1 MAILSAIV
9 VLPERENTFF
19 SAMASLLPK
28 QIFNVDPEFMIP
40 RLDPVVVKGTVVPF
54 AVVKLFVNGIDVSPV
69 PDIVADAE
77 GNWSTTAKLAPGQ
90 NTVQVQFFPPEITT
104 VIDNDFSP
112 TLLVENALVHPT
124 LFSAFALGAPV
135 SDLVLDGT
143 DLFIGGTAGMGTNLL
158 VKYDITTGIGV
169 FRPYGVASPA
179 SGQAKFMTADSNWL
193 YISQTMSDA
202 SIKLSRYDK
211 ALTARTDLA
220 YGTAPNA
227 LYADGTFLWV
237 VRDTGSDTKLSK
249 VTPASMTISGSE
261 ISIKNGA
268 LSELFIKHNAMAD
281 DGTYLFIPTSRL
293 IAGDSP
299 GNSIT
304 AGSPDLGSNLIFW
317 NLLFHR
323 KIRKSD
329 MADMGNLTT
338 YSTINFPDDA
348 DIIPK
353 NSLVRTGGYF
363 YSLALCNPGKVIKLQ
378 EGVVDGL
385 PALAPI
391 DVIPLPF
398 DTTASIDALVPKMEL
413 GPDSRLYVVGNG
425 AMARFTPGSTSI
437 EWLPRGAIKVDA
449 TLNDV
454 AVVDDM
460 ITTRAVSA
468 PIGIFADRAD
478 TFTVATPAAP
488 PSNVRCHFNNTHTG
502 MGIGWDPMS
511 EATGFIVEQA
521 VNLGSFSEVKREY
534 FGNGCFVQSS
544 LLPTFHSGDDLRY
557 RVKAF
562 NQVGV
567 SAASAEAVFSVPYLT
582 PPLGD
587 CTNLLLTSVV
597 GSSVTVH
604 FDDGEITLGG
614 PINASTNRPHVLF
627 LYRSPDG
634 LTNWTQVAARSMIP
648 DNVQPD
654 GTPVGGAFTYNP
666 STRADQQVT
675 MVDTTATAYPYFY
688 RVRAEQRDGPS
699 LSFPSFVYGPGAYSN
714 VIQVDAPPATP
725 TGVFWE
731 AGWEGAFIGWT
742 PGVGGG
748 IVTGYT
754 VKRSTDNSVS
764 YPVSFTLG
772 NVTSYHDT
780 TAFGNA
786 QVRYDKIFASGPG
799 GNSADSPIQGGAF
812 SLAPVY
818 HEVKVTN
825 IGSSGGPL
833 LIDGSFAYYISNDA
847 PGVNVVMTKIS
858 QADSSVR
865 TQNLS
870 VYVPV
875 GTFTTIGAAIMF
887 GGYIHILIKD
897 QGEANSRIIK
907 IDPSTM
913 TQVATLALT
922 SGNGNHNMV
931 TDGTNCW
938 AINGANGSVKIT
950 HFDPS
955 TMSNVLTGSS
965 LGAGLNVGGATAFG
979 AGLFITTHN
988 FNTAT
993 DQVHRIDQTTLA
1005 INQSAATSAVTF
1017 PDAMVNDGSNVYFHG
1032 TNGAQGRIEK
1042 FSTGPLAF
1050 VASTADLGSNGVTSL
1065 SYDSGSSAIYL
1076 AHRQTA
1082 LVGGTFNSLMKVSSA
1097 PAFVSAIS
1105 QFHFNQGVKDGARTD
1120 GTYAYFANNGGFV
1133 ARELISAF

>member
-1 MAILSAIV
+1 MAILNAIV
-9 VLPERENTFF
+9 ELPERENTFF
-19 SAMASLLPK
+19 NAMAGLLPK

-40 RLDPVVVKGTVVPF
+40 RLEPVVVRGTVVPF
-54 AVVKLFVNGIDVSPV
+54 AVVKIFVNGIDQSPV
-69 PDIVADAE
+69 PDIVADAD
-77 GNWSTTAKLAPGQ
+77 GNWSSTAKLAPGQ

-112 TLLVENALVHPT
+112 TLLVDSELVHPT

-158 VKYDITTGIGV
+158 VKYDITTGIGT
-169 FRPYGVASPA
+169 FRAYGVASPA
-179 SGQAKFMTADSNWL
+179 AGQAKFMAVDTNWL
-193 YISQTMSDA
+193 YISQTMGDS

-211 ALTARTDLA
+211 ALAARTDLA
-220 YGTAPNA
+220 YGTVPNA
-227 LYADGTFLWV
+227 LYADGTDLWV
-237 VRDTGSDTKLSK
+237 VRDTGSDTLLSN
-249 VTPASMTISGSE
+249 VDPSTMTISGVE

-268 LSELFIKHNAMAD
+268 LSEIFVKHNAMAD
-281 DGTYLFIPTSRL
+281 DGTYLYIPTSRL
-293 IAGDSP
+293 LAGDGI

-304 AGSPDLGSNLIFW
+304 AGSPDLGANLIFW
-317 NLLFHR
+317 WLLFHR

-329 MADMGNLTT
+329 MANMGNLTT
-338 YSTINFPDDA
+338 YSTQNFPDDA
-348 DIIPK
+348 NLIPK

-398 DTTASIDALVPKMEL
+398 DTTASENALVPKMEL

-437 EWLPRGAIKVDA
+437 EWIPRGAIKIDA

-454 AVVDDM
+454 AVVDDT
-460 ITTRAVSA
+460 ITTRAVGA

-478 TFTVATPAAP
+478 IFTIVAPASP
-488 PSNVRCHFNNTHTG
+488 PSNVRCHFNNTHTAIG
-502 MGIGWDPMS
+502 VGWDPMS
-511 EATGFIVEQA
+511 DANGFIVEQA

-544 LLPTFHSGDDLRY
+544 LLPTFSSGDAMRY

-562 NQVGV
+562 NQVGE
-567 SAASAEAVFSVPYLT
+567 SAPSAEAVFNVPYLM

-587 CTNLLLTSVV
+587 CTNLLLTTVV
-597 GSSVTVH
+597 GSNVTVH
-604 FDDGEITLGG
+604 FDDGEISLGA
-614 PINASTNRPHVLF
+614 PINSTTNRPHVLF

-675 MVDTTATAYPYFY
+675 MVDTTATAYPYYY

-699 LSFPSFVYGPGAYSN
+699 LSFPSFVHGPGAYSN
-714 VIQVDAPPATP
+714 VLQVDSPPPTP

-731 AGWEGAFIGWT
+731 AGWEGAFVGWT

-748 IVTGYT
+748 VTTGYT

-764 YPVSFTLG
+764 YPVSFPVGL
-772 NVTSYHDT
+772 VTSYHDT

-818 HEVKVTN
+818 HEVKITN
-825 IGSSGGPL
+825 PGNGGPL
-833 LIDGSFAYYISNDA
+833 VLDGSFAYLISNDVS
-847 PGVNVVMTKIS
+847 GVNVTVTKI
-858 QADSSVR
+858 DLTNSSIR
-865 TQNLS
+865 TQNFS
-870 VYVPV
+870 TYVPV
-875 GTFTTIGAAIMF
+875 GTFASIQSSFYF
-887 GGYIHILIKD
+887 GGFIYTLIKD
-897 QGEANSRIIK
+897 QGEANGRILK
-907 IDPSTM
+907 IDPSSMAVTSS
-913 TQVATLALT
+913 LALS
-922 SGNGNHNMV
+922 SGNGIGVLV
-931 TDGTNCW
+931 TDGTDCW
-938 AINGANGSVKIT
+938 AIMGPAGSTKVT
-950 HFDPS
+950 HFDPT
-955 TMSNVLTGSS
+955 TMSDILTGAS
-965 LGAGLNVGGATAFG
+965 LGANLVIRCATAFG
-979 AGLFITTHN
+979 GDIYIGVHN
-988 FNTAT
+988 NNTAADT
-993 DQVHRIDQTTLA
+993 ISRVSTSTLA
-1005 INQSAATSAVTF
+1005 IVETVATSVITF
-1017 PDAMVNDGSNVYFHG
+1017 PGAMTNDGTNVYAHG
-1032 TNGAQGRIEK
+1032 GNGAQGRIEK
-1042 FSTGPLAF
+1042 FTVGPLAF
-1050 VASTADLGSNGVTSL
+1050 SASTADLGSLSQTSL
-1065 SYDSGSSAIYL
+1065 LYDSGSNAIYL
-1076 AHRQTA
+1076 AHRQAA
-1082 LVGGTFNSLMKVSSA
+1082 LVGGTFSSLMKVSTA

-1105 QFHFNQGVKDGARTD
+1105 QVHFSAGSIDGARTD
-1120 GTYAYFANNGGFV
+1120 GTYVYFTNNGGYV
-1133 ARELISAF
+1133 AREAISAF

>member
-1 MAILSAIV
+1 MAIIDLKIN
-9 VLPERENTFF
+9 LPERQNEFF
-19 SAMASLLPK
+19 NSMAGLLPK

-40 RLDPVVVKGTVVPF
+40 RIEPVSINGTVVPL
-54 AVVKLFVNGIDVSPV
+54 ATVKVFINGLDQSPV
-69 PDIVADAE
+69 PDIVADSLGA
-77 GNWSTTAKLAPGQ
+77 WSASVLLTPGQ
-90 NTVQVQFFPPEITT
+90 NTIQVQFFPPEIQQQ
-104 VIDNDFSP
+104 IDDAFAPGFTEQNVL
-112 TLLVENALVHPT
+112 THPT
-124 LFSAFALGAPV
+124 LFSAYALGAPV
-135 SDLVLDGT
+135 ADLVLDGT

-169 FRPYGVASPA
+169 FRAYGTASPA
-179 SGQAKFMTADSNWL
+179 SGQARFMAVDSNWL

-211 ALTARTDLA
+211 ALSARTDLA
-220 YGTAPNA
+220 YGTVPNA
-227 LYADGTFLWV
+227 LHADGTFLWV
-237 VRDTGSDTKLSK
+237 VRDTGSDSKLSK
-249 VTPASMTISGSE
+249 VDPATMTISGSE

-281 DGTYLFIPTSRL
+281 DGTYLYIPTSRL
-293 IAGDSP
+293 LAGDSP

-304 AGSPDLGSNLIFW
+304 AGSPDLGANLIFW
-317 NLLFHR
+317 WLLFHR

-338 YSTINFPDDA
+338 YSTQNFSDDA
-348 DIIPK
+348 DMIAK
-353 NSLVRTGGYF
+353 NSLIKTGGYF

-398 DTTASIDALVPKMEL
+398 DTTASMDALVPKMEL

-425 AMARFTPGSTSI
+425 AMARFTPGSASI
-437 EWLPRGAIKVDA
+437 EWLPRGAIRIDA

-460 ITTRAVSA
+460 ITTRAVAA
-468 PIGIFADRAD
+468 PIAIFADRAD
-478 TFTVATPAAP
+478 TFTIVTPASA

-502 MGIGWDPMS
+502 MGIGWDPMA

-521 VNLGSFSEVKREY
+521 VNLGAFSEVKREY

-562 NQVGV
+562 NQVGTSV
-567 SAASAEAVFSVPYLT
+567 ASAEAVFSVPYLT

-597 GSSVTVH
+597 GSNVTVH

-614 PINASTNRPHVLF
+614 PINSTTNRPHVLF

-675 MVDTTATAYPYFY
+675 MVDTTATVYPYFY

-764 YPVSFTLG
+764 YPVSFPLG

-818 HEVKVTN
+818 HEIKVTN

-833 LIDGSFAYYISNDA
+833 LLDGSFAYYVSGDA
-847 PGVNVVMTKIS
+847 SSVNVVITKIDLS
-858 QADSSVR
+858 DSSIR

-870 VYVPV
+870 VYIPV
-875 GTFTTIGAAIMF
+875 GTFTTVGAAIMI

-907 IDPSTM
+907 IDPSNL

-922 SGNGNHNMV
+922 SGNGNHNLI

-938 AINGANGSVKIT
+938 ATNGPNGSVKIT
-950 HFDPS
+950 QFDPS
-955 TMSNVLTGSS
+955 TMSNVLTGAS
-965 LGAGLNVGGATAFG
+965 LGAGLNVGGGTAFG

-993 DQVHRIDQTTLA
+993 DQVHRINQATLA
-1005 INQSAATSAVTF
+1005 IDQSAATSAVTF
-1017 PDAMVNDGSNVYFHG
+1017 PDYMVNDGSNVYFHG

-1042 FSTGPLAF
+1042 FSTGPLTF

-1065 SYDSGSSAIYL
+1065 VYDSGSSAIYL

-1082 LVGGTFNSLMKVSSA
+1082 LVGGTFNSIMKVSNA

-1105 QFHFNQGVKDGARTD
+1105 QSHFNQGQKDGAKTD
-1120 GTYAYFANNGGFV
+1120 GTYVYLSNNGGYV

>member
-1 MAILSAIV
+1 MANIDLKV
-9 VLPERENTFF
+9 DLPERQNEFF
-19 SAMASLLPK
+19 NSMAGLLPK

-40 RLDPVVVKGTVVPF
+40 RIAPVSIEGTVVPF
-54 AVVKLFVNGIDVSPV
+54 ATVKVFINGLDQSPV
-69 PDIVADAE
+69 PDIVADSL
-77 GNWSTTAKLAPGQ
+77 GGWSSSVLLTPGQ
-90 NTVQVQFFPPEITT
+90 NTIQVQFFPPEIQQQIDDAFNPGFTT
-104 VIDNDFSP
+104 QNVL
-112 TLLVENALVHPT
+112 THPT
-124 LFSAFALGAPV
+124 LFSAYALGAPV
-135 SDLVLDGT
+135 ADLVLDGT

-179 SGQAKFMTADSNWL
+179 SGQARFMVVDSNWL
-193 YISQTMSDA
+193 YISQTMGDA

-211 ALTARTDLA
+211 ALSARTDLA
-220 YGTAPNA
+220 YGTVPNA
-227 LYADGTFLWV
+227 LHADGTFLWV

-249 VTPASMTISGSE
+249 VTPATMTISGSE

-281 DGTYLFIPTSRL
+281 DGTYLYIPTSRL
-293 IAGDSP
+293 IAGDGI
-299 GNSIT
+299 GNAYI
-304 AGSPDLGSNLIFW
+304 AGSPDLGGNFIFW

-329 MADMGNLTT
+329 MANMGNLTT
-338 YSTINFPDDA
+338 YSTFNYPDDA
-348 DIIPK
+348 DFIPK
-353 NSLVRTGGYF
+353 NSLIKTGGYF
-363 YSLALCNPGKVIKLQ
+363 YSLALCNPGKVVKLQ

-398 DTTASIDALVPKMEL
+398 DTTASPDALVPKMEL

-437 EWLPRGAIKVDA
+437 EWLPRGAIRVDA

-478 TFTVATPAAP
+478 TFTIVTPASAP
-488 PSNVRCHFNNTHTG
+488 TNVRCHYNSTHTAIG
-502 MGIGWDPMS
+502 VGWDPMS

-534 FGNGCFVQSS
+534 FGNGCFIQSS
-544 LLPTFHSGDDLRY
+544 LLPIFHSGDDLRY

-562 NQVGV
+562 NQVGTSV
-567 SAASAEAVFSVPYLT
+567 ASAEAVFSVPYLT
-582 PPLGD
+582 PYLGN

-597 GSSVTVH
+597 GSNVTVH

-614 PINASTNRPHVLF
+614 PINATTNRAHVLF

-666 STRADQQVT
+666 STRANQQVT
-675 MVDTTATAYPYFY
+675 MVDTTATVYPYYY

-699 LSFPSFVYGPGAYSN
+699 LGFPSIVYGPGAYSN

-731 AGWEGAFIGWT
+731 AGWEGAYVAWT

-764 YPVSFTLG
+764 YPVSFPLG
-772 NVTSYHDT
+772 NVTSFHDA

-786 QVRYDKIFASGPG
+786 QVRYDKVFASGPG
-799 GNSADSPIQGGAF
+799 GNSADSPIQGGAL

-818 HEVKVTN
+818 HEIKVTN

-833 LIDGSFAYYISNDA
+833 FIDGSFAYYVSGDA
-847 PGVNVVMTKIS
+847 SSVNVVMTKIS
-858 QADSSVR
+858 QADSSIR

-870 VYVPV
+870 VYIPT
-875 GTFTTIGAAIMF
+875 GTFTTIGAAIKF
-887 GGYIHILIKD
+887 GSHIFILIKD

-907 IDPSTM
+907 VDTATM
-913 TQVATLALT
+913 TQVGTLALT
-922 SGNGNHNMV
+922 SGNGNHNMA

-938 AINGANGSVKIT
+938 AINGPNGSVKIT
-950 HFDPS
+950 HFDPV
-955 TMSNVLTGSS
+955 TMSNISTGAS

-979 AGLFITTHN
+979 GKLFITTHN

-993 DQVHRIDQTTLA
+993 DQVRRIDTSTLA
-1005 INQSAATSAVTF
+1005 ITETVATSAVTF
-1017 PDAMVNDGSNVYFHG
+1017 PDAMTNDGSNVYFHG
-1032 TNGAQGRIEK
+1032 TNGSNGRIEK
-1042 FSTGPLAF
+1042 FSTGPLTF

-1065 SYDSGSSAIYL
+1065 AYDSTVGAIFL

-1082 LVGGTFNSLMKVSSA
+1082 LVGGTFNSLMKVSTA

-1105 QFHFNQGVKDGARTD
+1105 QFHFNQGQKDGARTD
-1120 GTYAYFANNGGFV
+1120 GTYAYFSNNGGYV
-1133 ARELISAF
+1133 ARELLSAF